1 VSKQVEEV
9 VEGEIEEDGEKG
21 IEDEEI
27 EKILEEEG

>member
-1 VSKQVEEV
+1 MSNQAEEV
-9 VEGEIEEDGEKG
+9 VEGEIEEDGEEG